1 MYVLM
6 LVFVADITI
15 NQTPPVKHLGW
26 PSACPPES
34 PLRHATFNLDVP
46 PSPQSS
52 KTFIYDHPKAMDPCL
67 YPSLLHHHGQ
77 FFRHNHGPIPNQVL
91 IPMFAYCSTSMHYN
105 IISAFNSADPPVI
118 NPDFVDRLDERLLWR
133 GTTTGMNITEGSRW
147 RGLQRMRL
155 VRWANERNGT
165 VSVLQSAKSRSERV
179 GPGKPITKARL
190 NPAMLDVA
198 FVNKAHQCISAVCET
213 IDEEFEFRR
222 YQDQAAAANYK
233 YILDVSTH
241 SYFLQ
246 FVLITFLRLMATGG
260 RAVSGD

>member
-1 MYVLM
+1 
-6 LVFVADITI
+6 
-15 NQTPPVKHLGW
+15 
-26 PSACPPES
+26 
-34 PLRHATFNLDVP
+34 
-46 PSPQSS
+46 
-52 KTFIYDHPKAMDPCL
+52 
-67 YPSLLHHHGQ
+67 
-77 FFRHNHGPIPNQVL
+77 
-91 IPMFAYCSTSMHYN
+91 
-105 IISAFNSADPPVI
+105 
-118 NPDFVDRLDERLLWR
+118 
-133 GTTTGMNITEGSRW
+133 
-147 RGLQRMRL
+147 MRL
-155 VRWANERNGT
+155 VRWANEWNGT

>member
-1 MYVLM
+1 M

-15 NQTPPVKHLGW
+15 NQTPLVKHLGW

-67 YPSLLHHHGQ
+67 HPSLLHHHGQ
-77 FFRHNHGPIPNQVL
+77 FLRHNHGPIPNQVL

-133 GTTTGMNITEGSRW
+133 GTTTGMNITKGSRW

-155 VRWANERNGT
+155 VGWANERNGT
-165 VSVLQSAKSRSERV
+165 VSVLQSTKSRSERV

-198 FVNKAHQCISAVCET
+198 FVNKAHQCISAVCEI

-246 FVLITFLRLMATGG
+246 FVLITF
-260 RAVSGD
+260 